1 VSDREHHDPVS
12 CARAW
17 QTLRLA
23 HNRVAH
29 RLAAELSSE
38 CGLSLSEFDA
48 LVFLRTHE
56 NEEVRIN
63 ALLEPVELS
72 QPALSR
78 LVARLEQRGLVS
90 RSGVEDDRRGISLSL
105 TKEGEEVVDR
115 AMAVQTRAVHETL
128 TGKLSESDQASL
140 LNALNRIER

>member
-1 VSDREHHDPVS
+1 MSDREHHDPVS

-29 RLAAELSSE
+29 RLAAELTSE

-48 LVFLRTHE
+48 LVYLRLHE
-56 NEEVRIN
+56 NEAVRIN
-63 ALLEPVELS
+63 ALLEPVALS

-78 LVARLEQRGLVS
+78 LVTRLEQRELVT
-90 RSGVEDDRRGISLSL
+90 RSGAEDDRRGIALSL
-105 TKEGEEVVDR
+105 TSAGSAVADR
-115 AMAVQTRAVHETL
+115 AIAVQTQAVHETL
-128 TGKLSESDQASL
+128 TGKLSESDQATL
-140 LNALNRIER
+140 LNVLHQLEQ

>member
-1 VSDREHHDPVS
+1 MSDREHHDPVS

-29 RLAAELSSE
+29 RLAADLTSE

-48 LVFLRTHE
+48 LVYLRMHE

-63 ALLEPVELS
+63 ALLEPVALS

-78 LVARLEQRGLVS
+78 LVTRLEQRELVR
-90 RSGVEDDRRGISLSL
+90 RSGAEDDRRGIALSL
-105 TKEGEEVVDR
+105 TSAGSAVADR
-115 AMAVQTRAVHETL
+115 AIAVQTRAVHQTL
-128 TGKLSESDQASL
+128 TGKLSESDQATL
-140 LNALNRIER
+140 LNVLHQLEQ